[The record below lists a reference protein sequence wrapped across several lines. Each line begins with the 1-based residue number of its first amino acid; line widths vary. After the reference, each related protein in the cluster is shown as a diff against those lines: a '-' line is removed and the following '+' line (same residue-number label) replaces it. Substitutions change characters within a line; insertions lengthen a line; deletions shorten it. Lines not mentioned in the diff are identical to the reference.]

1 MGLLGAI
8 LGLPFAPVRAVIA
21 LGEVIEKRV
30 REELHDPRTARREL
44 EEAERARAAGEIT
57 AEEEAE
63 IQQAV
68 LDRMRRPP
76 GAKER

>member
-1 MGLLGAI
+1 MGLITGI

-21 LGEVIEKRV
+21 LAEVIERRV
-30 REELHDPRTARREL
+30 QEELHDPATARREL

-68 LDRMRRPP
+68 LDRMARAP